1 MREDD
6 FRGHASLHYV
16 FDSVFPFLQVF
27 AHKFYQTEEDKDF
40 SREKAIFDRLTISAV
55 DFCCQM
61 AGIIVEP
68 KILTQMVACLSTL
81 VRKSSHDPSIMES
94 VVENIGKGTKLQDT
108 VAQMK
113 SGNKEYY
120 EQEIILNSKLK
131 TMAVNLSLLWGGHNT
146 VKAQLKYSSDREYT
160 SVGGDEALPLDEE
173 FQNHVRCFVNLNNRK
188 PELRYKLARL
198 LVSGLRITS
207 VSSSQHVSKPSSQ
220 EANSR
225 RDQERLTVRVL
236 QILRAFIHNEERKLP
251 DEWEVRM
258 SEFRVK
264 RGLKTIADIQ
274 STLNSFDLMKH
285 ALPHLASSNS
295 QIAKEVLSLLGI
307 MLFNAN
313 EKVQESML
321 KYFLH
326 TKEEVFFYAVR
337 NRMQM
342 STANIKEKRL
352 LISQQRAR
360 LQDAKSQADNL
371 RTTMTLGVK
380 ALQVKCGFKIS

>member
-173 FQNHVRCFVNLNNRK
+173 FQKSRPV
-188 PELRYKLARL
+188 
-198 LVSGLRITS
+198 ITS

>member
-1 MREDD
+1 
-6 FRGHASLHYV
+6 GQQPPGSGA
-16 FDSVFPFLQVF
+16 P
-27 AHKFYQTEEDKDF
+27 
-40 SREKAIFDRLTISAV
+40 DRPGA
-55 DFCCQM
+55 
-61 AGIIVEP
+61 
-68 KILTQMVACLSTL
+68 
-81 VRKSSHDPSIMES
+81 
-94 VVENIGKGTKLQDT
+94 
-108 VAQMK
+108 
-113 SGNKEYY
+113 
-120 EQEIILNSKLK
+120 
-131 TMAVNLSLLWGGHNT
+131 
-146 VKAQLKYSSDREYT
+146 
-160 SVGGDEALPLDEE
+160 
-173 FQNHVRCFVNLNNRK
+173 
-188 PELRYKLARL
+188 
-198 LVSGLRITS
+198 
-207 VSSSQHVSKPSSQ
+207 
-220 EANSR
+220 ANSA
-225 RDQERLTVRVL
+225 
-236 QILRAFIHNEERKLP
+236 RAFIHNEERKLP

-264 RGLKTIADIQ
+264 
-274 STLNSFDLMKH
+274 
-285 ALPHLASSNS
+285 S